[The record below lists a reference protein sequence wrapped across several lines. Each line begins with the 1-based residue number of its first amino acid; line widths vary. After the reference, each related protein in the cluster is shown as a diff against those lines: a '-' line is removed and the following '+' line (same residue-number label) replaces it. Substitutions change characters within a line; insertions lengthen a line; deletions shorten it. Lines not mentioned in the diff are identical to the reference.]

1 MIWYVSRFVIA
12 MTLATEPS
20 PGAQA
25 LPDGPHD
32 LEFFLDPMCP
42 FAWQTSVWIRRV
54 AELRELRVGWRFV
67 SLHVIHEN
75 DAEPSPNYVGLLRR
89 GLELHRVLAAVRA
102 EHGNDEVGRLYESW
116 GRRLWYGEAGASVGE
131 IAASIDVSELLSEAN
146 LPTSLADAVSDD
158 SFDDLLR
165 AETTLAFARAG
176 DDLGT
181 PIITYGPPDGPSFF
195 GPVISSIP
203 SDEDAVAIYD
213 SLRTLAAFPDF
224 AEIKRTKRPDLDL
237 PVLRPAP

>member
-1 MIWYVSRFVIA
+1 

-20 PGAQA
+20 PTVQV
-25 LPDGPHD
+25 LPGGPHD

-54 AELRELRVGWRFV
+54 AELRDLRIGWRFV

-75 DAEPSPNYVGLLRR
+75 DAEPSPNYVGILRR
-89 GLELHRVLAAVRA
+89 GLEVHRVLAALRA
-102 EHGNDEVGRLYESW
+102 EYGNDEVGWLYESW
-116 GRRLWYGEAGASVGE
+116 GRHLWYGEAGSSVGE
-131 IAASIDVSELLSEAN
+131 RAQAIDVVELLNEAD
-146 LPTSLADAVSDD
+146 LPSSLADAVTDD
-158 SFDDLLR
+158 SFDHVLR
-165 AETTLAFARAG
+165 AETALAFARAG

-203 SDEDAVAIYD
+203 TDADALAIYD

-237 PVLRPAP
+237 PVLRPAPATTASAPAD